1 MASGKFCSS
10 RYADARLPS
19 PLSSMHSFCRASCL
33 MLLGVAACGSQD
45 ARMTTKFASDFAPG
59 GHVVSVLGVYK
70 DGQMSADAWET
81 MAATLSPSLGAADC
95 SDGYSEAMRS
105 TNAALPSAIDDYARS
120 NGPTDELLG
129 QVAPAARGDLIV
141 VITFAG
147 KLPVAKPK
155 PSVATNSGPIGVGQ
169 SGPRGAGP
177 ASGGRRAS
185 GARSFAAPD
194 PNELD
199 ISATLFSVAQ
209 GRSVGLVAMQYSG
222 ESVDDAMT
230 RFAAQLRQA
239 LPQARCEGWD
249 WTAKVDEERIR
260 QAIDQ

>member
-1 MASGKFCSS
+1 
-10 RYADARLPS
+10 
-19 PLSSMHSFCRASCL
+19 
-33 MLLGVAACGSQD
+33 
-45 ARMTTKFASDFAPG
+45 MTTKLASDFAPG
-59 GHVVSVLGVYK
+59 RHAVSVLGVYK

-81 MAATLSPSLGAADC
+81 MAPTLSPSLGATDC
-95 SDGYSEAMRS
+95 ADGYSEAMRS
-105 TNAALPSAIDDYARS
+105 THEALSSAIDDYARS
-120 NGPTDELLG
+120 NGPTDELLS

-147 KLPVAKPK
+147 RLPVAAKAK

-169 SGPRGAGP
+169 SGARGARAG
-177 ASGGRRAS
+177 SGGRRAS
-185 GARSFAAPD
+185 SARSFAAPD

-199 ISATLFSVAQ
+199 ISATLFSVPQ

-222 ESVDDAMT
+222 ESVDEAVT
-230 RFAAQLRQA
+230 RFAAQLRDA

-249 WTAKVDEERIR
+249 WTAKVDGERIR